1 MTSNVNFFFFIIIF
15 FTCLLIYLKFRKRK
29 KVIYIVSFPKC
40 GRTWLKYILN
50 KVFIDYYKL
59 QNVEEDSIN
68 LKYLAKKK
76 HKNSFDNR
84 HT

>member
-1 MTSNVNFFFFIIIF
+1 M
-15 FTCLLIYLKFRKRK
+15 
-29 KVIYIVSFPKC
+29 SFPKC